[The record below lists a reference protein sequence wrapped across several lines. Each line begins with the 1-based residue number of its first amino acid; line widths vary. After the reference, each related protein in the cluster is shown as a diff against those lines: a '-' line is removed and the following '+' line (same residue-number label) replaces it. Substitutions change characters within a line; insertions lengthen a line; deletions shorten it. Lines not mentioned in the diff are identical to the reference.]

1 MNNKYKKMAFGIMYS
16 IGLLYSAGR
25 FIYWNLDN
33 QYGDGY
39 TIRECLEANSKIAFN
54 ALNNAKEKA
63 LAGTSFAAMLDNI
76 AEVNKELFTTGSLV

>member
-1 MNNKYKKMAFGIMYS
+1 MAFGIMYS

-39 TIRECLEANSKIAFN
+39 TIRECLEANSKVAFN
-54 ALNNAKEKA
+54 ALNNIYDEA
-63 LAGTSFAAMLDNI
+63 LFDI
-76 AEVNKELFTTGSLV
+76 YVF

>member
-1 MNNKYKKMAFGIMYS
+1 MNNKCKKMAFGIMYS

-39 TIRECLEANSKIAFN
+39 TIRECLEANSKVAFN
-54 ALNNAKEKA
+54 ALNNIYDEA
-63 LAGTSFAAMLDNI
+63 LFDIYVFLTYLIICFVLI
-76 AEVNKELFTTGSLV
+76 IYVKKH